1 VKREE
6 NSSSV
11 YFLSSVTYFLLFS
24 CSQGCLPITWYV
36 NILQSET
43 YASISLLLN
52 INYHSCGKYSVY
64 HIHLV
69 MKKGKRAN
77 LTWKY
82 IWGQFWEQLKRLYLY
97 ETNLNTLNIFSP
109 KEIKTWISI
118 DMYTKCSWSLN
129 HPGNG
134 TTQHFIVIHVICF
147 LNSFSS
153 LFMNSS
159 EKKTVY
165 SLQNNVQQKTTSA
178 K

>member
-1 VKREE
+1 M
-6 NSSSV
+6 

-43 YASISLLLN
+43 YARISLLLN

-69 MKKGKRAN
+69 MKKGKLNMKVHLRAI
-77 LTWKY
+77 LRAV
-82 IWGQFWEQLKRLYLY
+82 KRLYLY

-134 TTQHFIVIHVICF
+134 TTQHFIVIICF